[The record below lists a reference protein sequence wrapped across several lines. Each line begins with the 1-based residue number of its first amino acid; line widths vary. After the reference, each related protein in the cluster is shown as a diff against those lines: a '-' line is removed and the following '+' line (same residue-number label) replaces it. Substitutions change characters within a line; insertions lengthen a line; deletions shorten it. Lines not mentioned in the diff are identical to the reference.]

1 MLTIRFVR
9 PYSIRFMSVV
19 IRLRREGS
27 KNNPYYRIVVTD
39 SRVRR
44 DGRFLDQVGVY
55 DPKKKANNV
64 QLDLDKVTAW
74 TSKGAKASETV
85 ASFIRNAKRA
95 S

>member
-1 MLTIRFVR
+1 
-9 PYSIRFMSVV
+9 MSVV
-19 IRLRREGS
+19 IRLRREGN

-44 DGRFLDQVGVY
+44 DGSFLDQVGVY
-55 DPKKKANNV
+55 DPKKKGQNF

-74 TSKGAKASETV
+74 TTKGAKASETV
-85 ASFIRNAKRA
+85 ASFIRKAKKA

>member
-1 MLTIRFVR
+1 
-9 PYSIRFMSVV
+9 MSVV
-19 IRLRREGS
+19 IRLRREGN

-44 DGRFLDQVGVY
+44 DGSFLDQVGTY
-55 DPKKKANNV
+55 DPKKKSGNF

-74 TSKGAKASETV
+74 TAKGAKASETV
-85 ASFIRNAKRA
+85 ASFIKKARLQAA

>member
-1 MLTIRFVR
+1 
-9 PYSIRFMSVV
+9 MSVV
-19 IRLRREGS
+19 IRLRREGN

-44 DGRFLDQVGVY
+44 DGSFLDQVGTY
-55 DPKKKANNV
+55 DPKKKSGTF
-64 QLDLDKVTAW
+64 QIDLDKVTAW

-85 ASFIRNAKRA
+85 ASFIKQAKKA